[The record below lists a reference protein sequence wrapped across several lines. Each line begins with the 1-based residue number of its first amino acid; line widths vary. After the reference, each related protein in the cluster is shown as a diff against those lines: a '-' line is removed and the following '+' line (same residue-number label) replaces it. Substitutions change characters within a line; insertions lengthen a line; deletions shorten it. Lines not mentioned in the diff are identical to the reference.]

1 MIGKIA
7 QLREKRME
15 IAPYGENSQS
25 QRESLRRAKKIASAV
40 SPFLRFSVLL
50 ECYKHSYRIIETK
63 KLIIENVS
71 NK

>member
-40 SPFLRFSVLL
+40 FLRFVRMLQTL
-50 ECYKHSYRIIETK
+50 
-63 KLIIENVS
+63 VS
-71 NK
+71 NYWNEEINNWERL

>member
-40 SPFLRFSVLL
+40 FLRFARTLQTTL
-50 ECYKHSYRIIETK
+50 HSYRIIETK